1 MDQRAI
7 GNARG
12 SIFIHI
18 RDYVIKVHGKMIWGE
33 ILNRLSRTDGEIFGE
48 QLIKHGWYS
57 APALNRLIGV
67 YDNMFGS
74 GNFESIVPVVEYI
87 AQQDL
92 APVFDIFINLKPS
105 FVLSSA
111 PSLWNRYFDTG
122 MVKIQVA
129 DESERHYRLVLEEI
143 ADENSV
149 SGRAI
154 CTYANPT
161 WLKSALIMAGIKTV
175 TINHD
180 QCRYKNASSCV
191 LDIRWDE

>member
-1 MDQRAI
+1 MNQRVI

-12 SIFIHI
+12 SIFIHT
-18 RDYVIKVHGKMIWGE
+18 REYVIKVYGRRIWGE
-33 ILNRLSRTDGEIFGE
+33 ILNRLSQTDGEMFGE
-48 QLIKHGWYS
+48 QLNKQCWYS
-57 APALNRLIGV
+57 APALNRLINV
-67 YDNMFGS
+67 YDNMFGV
-74 GNFESIVPVVEYI
+74 GDFKSIVPIVEYI

-92 APVFDIFINLKPS
+92 APVFDIFVNLKPS

-129 DESERHYRLVLEEI
+129 DESKRHYRLTLEEI

-175 TINHD
+175 TMNHQ
-180 QCRYKNASSCV
+180 QCRYKNGSSCV
-191 LDIRWDE
+191 LDIWWEE

>member
-1 MDQRAI
+1 MNQRVI
-7 GNARG
+7 GNAKG

-18 RDYVIKVHGKMIWGE
+18 RDYVTKVYGSRIWGE
-33 ILNRLSRTDGEIFGE
+33 ILNRLSQTDREIFGE
-48 QLIKHGWYS
+48 QLNKHGWYS
-57 APALNRLIGV
+57 SPVLNRLISV
-67 YDNMFGS
+67 YDDMFGN
-74 GNFESIVPVVEYI
+74 GNLKSIVPIVEYI

-92 APVFDIFINLKPS
+92 APVFDIFVNLKPS

-161 WLKSALIMAGIKTV
+161 WLRSALIMAGAKTV
-175 TINHD
+175 TMSHD
-180 QCRYKNASSCV
+180 KCRYKDASSCV
-191 LDIRWDE
+191 LDIWWDE